1 MEQRLLQSASG
12 KFATWLDMCVQIPY
26 SLILCYDI
34 IKSGF
39 DTTWKLN
46 MNKKTDTNHLT
57 HISDILSKA
66 LSKYKPPQETE
77 ITQIWKIWDLALGST
92 ITQNAKPDT
101 FKNGQLQVTVSN
113 SVWIHQLKFLEKE
126 MIANLNARLN
136 TALIT
141 HLRFKIGEIHY

>member
-1 MEQRLLQSASG
+1 MTLSNQD
-12 KFATWLDMCVQIPY
+12 KYI
-26 SLILCYDI
+26 
-34 IKSGF
+34 
-39 DTTWKLN
+39 TWKLN
-46 MNKKTDTNHLT
+46 MNKKTGTSHLT

-77 ITQIWKIWDLALGST
+77 ITQIWKIWDLSLGTS
-92 ITQNAKPDT
+92 IAQNAKPDT
-101 FKNGQLQVTVSN
+101 FKNGQLQVIVSS